1 MKAALYARYSS
12 DNQRDA
18 SIEDQLRICRAR
30 AEREGWTIIDSYT
43 DRAISGASLLRPG
56 VQELISDA
64 LKGRFEVILAES
76 LDRLSRDQEDIAGL
90 YKRMR
95 FAGVSIV
102 TLSEGEVRELHIG
115 LKGTMGALF
124 LKDLADKTRRGL
136 RGRVEKGRSG
146 GGLCYGYDV
155 VRTADPDDRGEREIN
170 PVEANVVRR
179 IFRDYLSG
187 QSSRTIAM
195 TLNREG
201 ISGPQGKE
209 WGPSTIH
216 GNPKR
221 GTGILNNELYIGR
234 LVWNRLRYMKDPDT
248 GRRVSRPNPENE
260 WVVQEVPDLRIVG
273 QDLWDAV
280 KKRQKSLS
288 FDTTPTGSNPMND
301 RRRPKHLF
309 AGLIKCGCCGG
320 GYSLISKDLLGCAA
334 SRNKGTCDNR
344 LNIRRDALEASI
356 LNGLRKHLMSPELFN
371 EFCAEFTR
379 EVNRLR
385 IERGADLAGWRSEL
399 ERVDRELDKMVD
411 AILQGFPPAKLKD
424 KAEKLEARKSQL
436 SELLDNADEPPPLLH
451 PNMARMY
458 QDRIAKLCENL
469 QSEEDRGAAVD
480 VLRSLVDEISLVPE
494 NGELSIVL
502 RGDLG
507 AILRFAAG
515 KQNPDFLSEAEALDN
530 LLSQKSLVAGGRNRR
545 SLRNGGK
552 NAKTSAAGALEVSQV
567 SLVAGACNQRYLR
580 LVERQ
585 IPKFAA

>member
-1 MKAALYARYSS
+1 M
-12 DNQRDA
+12 
-18 SIEDQLRICRAR
+18 EDQLRICRAR

-64 LKGRFEVILAES
+64 LKGRFDVILAES

-102 TLSEGEVRELHIG
+102 TLSEGEVSELHIG

-170 PVEANVVRR
+170 PAEANVVRR

-248 GRRVSRPNPENE
+248 GKRVSRPNPESE
-260 WVVQEVPDLRIVG
+260 WVVQEVPDLRIVD
-273 QDLWDAV
+273 QDLWDEV

-288 FDTTPTGSNPMND
+288 FETSPTGSNPMND

-309 AGLIKCGCCGG
+309 ASLIKCGCCGG

-334 SRNKGTCDNR
+334 SRNKGTCNNR

-371 EFCAEFTR
+371 EFCSEFTR

-399 ERVDRELDKMVD
+399 EKVDRELDKMVD

-424 KAEKLEARKSQL
+424 KAEKLEARKAEL
-436 SELLDNADEPPPLLH
+436 TELLDNADEPPPLLH

-480 VLRSLVDEISLVPE
+480 VLRSLVDEITLVPE

-507 AILRFAAG
+507 AILRYAAG

-530 LLSQKSLVAGGRNRR
+530 LLSQKSLVAGGRSRR
-545 SLRNGGK
+545 SRQTGGK
-552 NAKTSAAGALEVSQV
+552 KAKTSAAGPAEASQV
-567 SLVAGACNQRYLR
+567 SLVAGARNSRFLR
-580 LVERQ
+580 LVESVVPRLV
-585 IPKFAA
+585 A